1 VQIETI
7 NLGTE
12 EEPRLI
18 KVAAI
23 PNKEERRRWVQFLQE
38 YESVFAWSYRDM
50 PGLDPEIA
58 KHTLP
63 IKPDCKPVKQKLRRM
78 KPELATKVKEE
89 IDKQLEAGFIQP
101 IDYTEW
107 LANIVVVP
115 KKDGRIRICVDYR
128 DLNAA
133 SPKDDF
139 PLPHIDVLVDQAAM
153 YAVYSFMDGYS
164 GYNQILMDPEDK
176 SKTAFTTPW
185 GTFCYRVMP
194 FGLKNAGATYQRA
207 MVIIFHDMIHNEVEV
222 YVDDLVVKSK
232 EDEDHIN
239 VLRKV
244 FERLKQVNL
253 KLNPSKCVLGVTS
266 GKLLGFII
274 S

>member
-1 VQIETI
+1 
-7 NLGTE
+7 
-12 EEPRLI
+12 
-18 KVAAI
+18 
-23 PNKEERRRWVQFLQE
+23 
-38 YESVFAWSYRDM
+38 M
-50 PGLDPEIA
+50 
-58 KHTLP
+58 
-63 IKPDCKPVKQKLRRM
+63 
-78 KPELATKVKEE
+78 
-89 IDKQLEAGFIQP
+89 
-101 IDYTEW
+101 
-107 LANIVVVP
+107 VP

-153 YAVYSFMDGYS
+153 HAVYSFMDGYS

-274 S
+274 SQRGIEIDPDKIKAIQEMPPPKNQKEVRGFLGRLNYIGRFISQLTSTCEPIFKLLRKGQPCEWNKECQAAFDKIKDYLKNPPVLMPPVPNAAICDYT

>member
-1 VQIETI
+1 LQHFQLLCTSFFFSYSRIPHPNQSSPNCDNRSAINTDLIAETEFNKEIELDEEKKIVSIPLEVQVETI

-23 PNKEERRRWVQFLQE
+23 PNEEERRRWVQFLRE

-78 KPELATKVKEE
+78 KPELAAKVKEE

-153 YAVYSFMDGYS
+153 HAVYSFMDGYS

-176 SKTAFTTPW
+176 SKTAFTTP
-185 GTFCYRVMP
+185 
-194 FGLKNAGATYQRA
+194 
-207 MVIIFHDMIHNEVEV
+207 
-222 YVDDLVVKSK
+222 
-232 EDEDHIN
+232 
-239 VLRKV
+239 
-244 FERLKQVNL
+244 
-253 KLNPSKCVLGVTS
+253 
-266 GKLLGFII
+266 
-274 S
+274 